1 VKILYDLIII
11 RYGEI
16 GLKGDNINDFISQ
29 LVSNIKRATRDLGE
43 FEISTVYGRIFLY
56 AESNKIEKIVERLV
70 NVPGIISLS
79 PAQRFRIGKK
89 VANFD
94 DHDFEKLKK
103 ESVKL
108 FKAEVQNYPT
118 TFKVETTR
126 ADKSFPIES
135 PELNRELGAEILR
148 EVESETDPL
157 SVDVHQPEH
166 LFEVEI
172 RRGKIYLFIR
182 REAGPGGLP
191 VKSSGKALLLLSG
204 GIDSPV
210 AGWLGLKRGLSL
222 NAVYFNSP
230 PYTSERAK
238 KKVIDLAKVLSRYGG
253 EIKLQIP
260 YFTEIQQE
268 ILKKSPRRYTVTIM
282 RRMMIRIAN
291 RLAEI
296 NGELALVTGESL
308 GQVASQTLEG
318 LHSSDEVA
326 EFPVLRPLITM
337 DKNDIIS
344 LAKRVGTYEISIRP
358 HEDCCTIFVPDN
370 PATQPKLDTIHFGEE
385 DLNIEK
391 LIERA
396 IEKMEV
402 ITINE
407 GAAE

>member
-1 VKILYDLIII
+1 LYDLIII

-29 LVSNIKRATRDLGE
+29 LVSNIKRATADLGD

-56 AESNKIEKIVERLV
+56 AESDKIEKIVGRLA

-89 VANFD
+89 VAKFNEQ
-94 DHDFEKLKK
+94 DFEKLKD
-103 ESVKL
+103 SVVEL
-108 FKAEVQNYPT
+108 FKAEVKNYPT

-126 ADKSFPIES
+126 ADKSFPMES
-135 PELNRELGAEILR
+135 PEINRELGAEILR
-148 EVESETDPL
+148 KIESDSVSL

-166 LFEVEI
+166 LVEVEI
-172 RRGKIYLFIR
+172 RRGKVYLFLR

-222 NAVYFNSP
+222 SAVYFDSP

-238 KKVIDLAKVLSRYGG
+238 EKVIDLAKVLSRYGG
-253 EIKLQIP
+253 EIKLHIP
-260 YFTEIQQE
+260 YFTEVQQE
-268 ILKKSPRRYTVTIM
+268 ILKNCPSRYTVTIM

-291 RLAEI
+291 RLAEM
-296 NGELALVTGESL
+296 NNELALVTGESL

-318 LHSSDEVA
+318 LRSSDEVA

-337 DKNDIIS
+337 DKNDIIAS
-344 LAKRVGTYEISIRP
+344 AKRIGTYEISIRP

-370 PATQPKLDTIHFGEE
+370 PATQPKLDTIHYGEE
-385 DLNIEK
+385 DLEIEE
-391 LIERA
+391 LINRA
-396 IEKMEV
+396 VEKTEV

-407 GAAE
+407 DAK

>member
-1 VKILYDLIII
+1 MYDVIII

-16 GLKGDNINDFISQ
+16 SLKGDNINEFISQ
-29 LVSNIKRATRDLGE
+29 LISNIERATADLGD
-43 FEISTVYGRIFLY
+43 FEINTVYGRIFLY
-56 AESNKIEKIVERLV
+56 ADSDKIEKIVKRLV

-89 VANFD
+89 IAKFNEQ
-94 DHDFEKLKK
+94 DFEELKK
-103 ESVKL
+103 KALEL
-108 FKAEVQNYPT
+108 FQAEVENYPT

-126 ADKSFPIES
+126 ADKSLPIES
-135 PELNRELGAEILR
+135 PEINRELGSAILTGIESAE
-148 EVESETDPL
+148 TPL
-157 SVDVHQPEH
+157 SVDVHQPDH

-172 RRGKIYLFIR
+172 RRGKIYLFVR

-191 VKSSGKALLLLSG
+191 VKSSGRALLLLSG

-238 KKVIDLAKVLSRYGG
+238 EKVLDLAKVLSRYGG

-260 YFTEIQQE
+260 YFTEIQQQ
-268 ILKKSPRRYTVTIM
+268 ILKKCPERYTVTIM

-318 LHSSDEVA
+318 LRSSDEVA
-326 EFPVLRPLITM
+326 EYPILRPLITR
-337 DKNDIIS
+337 DKNEIVDLSKKI
-344 LAKRVGTYEISIRP
+344 GTYEISIRP

-370 PATQPKLDTIHFGEE
+370 PVTQPQLATIHFGEK
-385 DLNIEK
+385 DLEIEK
-391 LIERA
+391 LIDQA

-407 GAAE
+407 GAK

>member
-1 VKILYDLIII
+1 LYDLIII

-29 LVSNIKRATRDLGE
+29 LVSNIQRATADLGD
-43 FEISTVYGRIFLY
+43 FEISTIYGRIFLY
-56 AESNKIEKIVERLV
+56 AESDQIEKIIESLV

-79 PAQRFRIGKK
+79 PAQRLRIGKK
-89 VANFD
+89 IDKFND
-94 DHDFEKLKK
+94 EDFKKLKSK
-103 ESVKL
+103 AVKL
-108 FKAEVQNYPT
+108 FRAEVQNYPT

-135 PELNRELGAEILR
+135 PELNRELGGEIL
-148 EVESETDPL
+148 ENIESAETPL
-157 SVDVHQPEH
+157 SVDVHQPQH

-172 RRGKIYLFIR
+172 RRGKMYLFIR

-204 GIDSPV
+204 GIDSPA

-222 NAVYFNSP
+222 NAVYFDSP

-238 KKVIDLAKVLSRYGG
+238 EKVIDLAKVLSRYGG

-260 YFTEIQQE
+260 YFTEIQQQ
-268 ILKKSPRRYTVTIM
+268 ILKKSPSRYTVTIM

-291 RLAEI
+291 RLAEM
-296 NGELALVTGESL
+296 NNELALVTGESL

-318 LHSSDEVA
+318 LRSSDEVA
-326 EFPVLRPLITM
+326 NFPVLRPLITM

-370 PATQPKLDTIHFGEE
+370 PATQPKLGTIHFGEK
-385 DLNIEK
+385 DLEIEK
-391 LIERA
+391 LIDRA
-396 IEKMEV
+396 LEKMEV

-407 GAAE
+407 GAE

>member
-1 VKILYDLIII
+1 MYDLIII

-16 GLKGDNINDFISQ
+16 SLKGDNINDFISQ
-29 LVSNIKRATRDLGE
+29 LVANIKRATADLGD
-43 FEISTVYGRIFLY
+43 FEISTIYGRIFLY
-56 AESNKIEKIVERLV
+56 AESNKIEKIVKRLV
-70 NVPGIISLS
+70 NVPGIVSLS

-89 VANFD
+89 IDKFND
-94 DHDFEKLKK
+94 NDFEKIKK
-103 ESVKL
+103 KVVKL
-108 FKAEVQNYPT
+108 FKNEVQNYPT

-126 ADKSFPIES
+126 ADKSFPIKS
-135 PELNRELGAEILR
+135 PKLNRELGGEILR
-148 EVESETDPL
+148 KVEAESTPL

-166 LFEVEI
+166 LVEVEI
-172 RRGKIYLFIR
+172 RRGKIYLFVR

-222 NAVYFNSP
+222 NAVYFDSP

-238 KKVIDLAKVLSRYGG
+238 EKVIDLAKVLSRYGG

-268 ILKKSPRRYTVTIM
+268 ILKKCPNRYTVTIM
-282 RRMMIRIAN
+282 RRMMIRIGN
-291 RLAEI
+291 RLAEK

-318 LHSSDEVA
+318 LRSSDEA
-326 EFPVLRPLITM
+326 AAYPVLRPLITM
-337 DKNDIIS
+337 DKNDIIELS
-344 LAKRVGTYEISIRP
+344 KKVGTYEISIRP
-358 HEDCCTIFVPDN
+358 YEDCCTVFVPN
-370 PATQPKLDTIHFGEE
+370 EPTTQPKLDIVHYGEE
-385 DLNIEK
+385 ALEIEK
-391 LIERA
+391 LIDRA
-396 IEKMEV
+396 LEKMEV

-407 GAAE
+407 SA

>member
-1 VKILYDLIII
+1 MYDLIII

-16 GLKGDNINDFISQ
+16 SLKGDNINDFISQ
-29 LVSNIKRATRDLGE
+29 LVSNIKRATSDLGD
-43 FEISTVYGRIFLY
+43 FEISTIYGRIFLY
-56 AESNKIEKIVERLV
+56 AESNKIEAIVNRLV

-89 VANFD
+89 INKFNDV
-94 DHDFEKLKK
+94 DFEKIKK
-103 ESVKL
+103 KAVKL
-108 FKAEVQNYPT
+108 FKKEVDKYPT

-135 PELNRELGAEILR
+135 PELNRELGGEILK
-148 EVESETDPL
+148 EIEGSKTPL

-172 RRGKIYLFIR
+172 RRGKIYLFLR

-191 VKSSGKALLLLSG
+191 VNSSGKALLLLSG

-222 NAVYFNSP
+222 NAVYFDSP
-230 PYTSERAK
+230 PYTSARAK
-238 KKVIDLAKVLSRYGG
+238 EKVIDLAKVLSRYGG

-268 ILKKSPRRYTVTIM
+268 ILKKCPNRYTVTIM
-282 RRMMIRIAN
+282 RRMMIRIGN
-291 RLAEI
+291 RLAEM

-318 LHSSDEVA
+318 LRSSDEIA
-326 EFPVLRPLITM
+326 AYPVLRPLITM
-337 DKNDIIS
+337 DKNDIIELS
-344 LAKRVGTYEISIRP
+344 KKVGTYEISIRP
-358 HEDCCTIFVPDN
+358 HEDCCTIFVPN
-370 PATQPKLDTIHFGEE
+370 EPATQPKLDVVHYGEE
-385 DLNIEK
+385 DLEVEE
-391 LIERA
+391 LIDRA
-396 IEKMEV
+396 IDKMEV
-402 ITINE
+402 IVINE
-407 GAAE
+407 GAK

>member
-1 VKILYDLIII
+1 LYDLIII

-29 LVSNIKRATRDLGE
+29 LVANIERATRDLGE

-56 AESNKIEKIVERLV
+56 AESDKIEKIVGRLV

-89 VANFD
+89 VANFEQQ
-94 DHDFEKLKK
+94 DFEKLKRK
-103 ESVKL
+103 VVQL
-108 FKAEVQNYPT
+108 FKAEVKNYPT

-126 ADKSFPIES
+126 ADKSFPMES

-148 EVESETDPL
+148 EVESKTRPL

-166 LFEVEI
+166 LFEIEI
-172 RRGKIYLFIR
+172 RRGKIYIFIR

-210 AGWLGLKRGLSL
+210 AGWLGLKRGLTL

-238 KKVIDLAKVLSRYGG
+238 EKVVDLTKVLSRYGG

-291 RLAEI
+291 RLAEM

-318 LHSSDEVA
+318 LRSSDEVA

-337 DKNDIIS
+337 DKNDIIA

-385 DLNIEK
+385 DLEIEN
-391 LIERA
+391 LIDRA

-402 ITINE
+402 ITISE

>member
-1 VKILYDLIII
+1 MYDLIII

-29 LVSNIKRATRDLGE
+29 LVSNIKRATRDLGD

-56 AESNKIEKIVERLV
+56 TESDKIEKIVERLV

-89 VANFD
+89 VSNFNEQ
-94 DHDFEKLKK
+94 DFVKLKSK
-103 ESVKL
+103 AVQL
-108 FKAEVQNYPT
+108 FQAEVQNYPT

-126 ADKSFPIES
+126 ADKSFPIKS

-148 EVESETDPL
+148 EIESTECPL

-172 RRGKIYLFIR
+172 RRGKIYIFIR
-182 REAGPGGLP
+182 REIGPGGLP
-191 VKSSGKALLLLSG
+191 VKSSGRALLLLSG

-210 AGWLGLKRGLSL
+210 AGWLGLKRGLSI

-238 KKVIDLAKVLSRYGG
+238 EKVIDLAEVLSRYGG
-253 EIKLQIP
+253 EFKLQIP
-260 YFTEIQQE
+260 HFTEIQQE
-268 ILKKSPRRYTVTIM
+268 ILKNCPKRYTVTIM
-282 RRMMIRIAN
+282 RRMMIRIGN
-291 RLAEI
+291 KLAEM

-318 LHSSDEVA
+318 LRSSDEVA

-337 DKNDIIS
+337 DKNDIIELS
-344 LAKRVGTYEISIRP
+344 KKIGTYEISIRP

-370 PATQPKLDTIHFGEE
+370 PVTQPKLETIHFGEK
-385 DLNIEK
+385 DLE
-391 LIERA
+391 IERLIA
-396 IEKMEV
+396 RSIEKMEV

-407 GAAE
+407 GAE

>member
-1 VKILYDLIII
+1 MYDLIII

-43 FEISTVYGRIFLY
+43 FEITTVYGRIFLY
-56 AESNKIEKIVERLV
+56 AESSKIEDIVERLV

-79 PAQRFRIGKK
+79 PAQRFRIAKK
-89 VANFD
+89 IS
-94 DHDFEKLKK
+94 DFSEEDFKK
-103 ESVKL
+103 MKTKVVEL

-148 EVESETDPL
+148 EIESEDAPL

-172 RRGKIYLFIR
+172 RRGKIYLFLR

-238 KKVIDLAKVLSRYGG
+238 EKVIDLAKVLSRYGG
-253 EIKLQIP
+253 KIKLQIP

-268 ILKKSPRRYTVTIM
+268 ILKKCPRRYTVTIM
-282 RRMMIRIAN
+282 RRMMIRIGN
-291 RLAEI
+291 RLAEM

-318 LHSSDEVA
+318 LRSSDEVA
-326 EFPVLRPLITM
+326 QFPVLRPLITM
-337 DKNDIIS
+337 DKNDIIALS
-344 LAKRVGTYEISIRP
+344 KRVGTYEISIRP

-370 PATQPKLDTIHFGEE
+370 PATQPKLDTIHFGEKE
-385 DLNIEK
+385 LEIEK
-391 LIERA
+391 LIDRA
-396 IEKMEV
+396 LEKMEV
-402 ITINE
+402 IIINE
-407 GAAE
+407 GAE

>member
-1 VKILYDLIII
+1 LYDLIII

-56 AESNKIEKIVERLV
+56 AESNKIEDIVDRLV

-89 VANFD
+89 IS
-94 DHDFEKLKK
+94 DFEEQDFTNMKRKVV
-103 ESVKL
+103 EL

-126 ADKSFPIES
+126 ADKSFPMES

-148 EVESETDPL
+148 EIESEDAPL

-172 RRGKIYLFIR
+172 RRGKIYLFLR

-238 KKVIDLAKVLSRYGG
+238 EKVIDLAEVLSRYGG
-253 EIKLQIP
+253 KIKLQIP

-268 ILKKSPRRYTVTIM
+268 ILKKCPSRYTVTIM
-282 RRMMIRIAN
+282 RRMMIRIGN
-291 RLAEI
+291 RLAEM

-318 LHSSDEVA
+318 LRSSDEVA

-337 DKNDIIS
+337 DKNDIID

-370 PATQPKLDTIHFGEE
+370 PATQPKLDTVHFGEKE
-385 DLNIEK
+385 LEIEN
-391 LIERA
+391 LINRA

-407 GAAE
+407 GAE

>member
-1 VKILYDLIII
+1 LYDLIII

-29 LVSNIKRATRDLGE
+29 LVSNIKRATADLGD

-56 AESNKIEKIVERLV
+56 AESDKIEKIVGRLA

-89 VANFD
+89 VAKFNEQ
-94 DHDFEKLKK
+94 DFEKLKD
-103 ESVKL
+103 SVVEL
-108 FKAEVQNYPT
+108 FKAEVKNYPT

-126 ADKSFPIES
+126 ADKSFPMES
-135 PELNRELGAEILR
+135 PEINRELGAEILR
-148 EVESETDPL
+148 KIESNSVPL

-166 LFEVEI
+166 LVEVEI
-172 RRGKIYLFIR
+172 RRGKVYLFLR

-210 AGWLGLKRGLSL
+210 AGWLGFKRGLSL
-222 NAVYFNSP
+222 SAVYFDSP

-238 KKVIDLAKVLSRYGG
+238 EKVIDLAKVLSRYGG
-253 EIKLQIP
+253 EIKLHIP
-260 YFTEIQQE
+260 YFTEVQQE
-268 ILKKSPRRYTVTIM
+268 ILKNCPSRYTVTIM

-291 RLAEI
+291 RLAEM
-296 NGELALVTGESL
+296 NNELALVTGESL

-318 LHSSDEVA
+318 LRSSDEVA

-337 DKNDIIS
+337 DKNDIIAS
-344 LAKRVGTYEISIRP
+344 AKRIGTYEISIRP

-370 PATQPKLDTIHFGEE
+370 PATQPKLDTIHYGEE
-385 DLNIEK
+385 DLEIEE
-391 LIERA
+391 LINRA
-396 IEKMEV
+396 VEKMEV

-407 GAAE
+407 DAK

>member
-1 VKILYDLIII
+1 MYDLIII

-29 LVSNIKRATRDLGE
+29 LVSNIKRATRDLGD

-56 AESNKIEKIVERLV
+56 TESDKIEKIVERLV

-89 VANFD
+89 VSNFNEQ
-94 DHDFEKLKK
+94 DFVKLKSK
-103 ESVKL
+103 AVQL
-108 FKAEVQNYPT
+108 FQAEVQNYPT

-126 ADKSFPIES
+126 ADKSFPIKS

-148 EVESETDPL
+148 EIESTECPL

-172 RRGKIYLFIR
+172 RRGKIYIFIR
-182 REAGPGGLP
+182 REIGPGGLP
-191 VKSSGKALLLLSG
+191 VKSSGRALLLLSG

-210 AGWLGLKRGLSL
+210 AGWLGLKRGLSI

-238 KKVIDLAKVLSRYGG
+238 EKVIDLAEVLSRYGG
-253 EIKLQIP
+253 EFKLQIP
-260 YFTEIQQE
+260 HFTEIQQE
-268 ILKKSPRRYTVTIM
+268 ILKNCPKRYTVTIM
-282 RRMMIRIAN
+282 RRMMIRIGN
-291 RLAEI
+291 KLAEM
-296 NGELALVTGESL
+296 NEELALVTGESL

-318 LHSSDEVA
+318 LRSSDEVA

-337 DKNDIIS
+337 DKNDIIELS
-344 LAKRVGTYEISIRP
+344 KKIGTYEISIRP

-370 PATQPKLDTIHFGEE
+370 PVTQPKLETIHFGEK
-385 DLNIEK
+385 DLE
-391 LIERA
+391 IERLIA
-396 IEKMEV
+396 RSIEKMEV

-407 GAAE
+407 GAE

>member
-1 VKILYDLIII
+1 MYNVIII

-16 GLKGDNINDFISQ
+16 GLKGDNINEFISQ
-29 LVSNIKRATRDLGE
+29 LLNNIQRAVSDLGD
-43 FEISTVYGRIFLY
+43 FEINTVYGRIFLY
-56 AESNKIEKIVERLV
+56 AESNKVEKIVQRLI
-70 NVPGIISLS
+70 NVPGIISVS
-79 PAQRFRIGKK
+79 PAVRFRIAKK
-89 VANFD
+89 TADFNKN
-94 DHDFEKLKK
+94 DFEKLKV
-103 ESVKL
+103 EALKL
-108 FKAEVQNYPT
+108 FRMEVKKYPT

-126 ADKSFPIES
+126 ADKSFPLES
-135 PELNRELGAEILR
+135 PELNSKLGAEILKKI
-148 EVESETDPL
+148 EGPETPL
-157 SVDVHQPEH
+157 NVDVHNPEH
-166 LFEVEI
+166 QFEVEI

-204 GIDSPV
+204 GIDSPA

-222 NAVYFNSP
+222 NAVYFDSP

-268 ILKKSPRRYTVTIM
+268 ILKKSPSRYTVTIM

-296 NGELALVTGESL
+296 NNELALVTGESL

-318 LHSSDEVA
+318 IRSSDEVA
-326 EFPVLRPLITM
+326 NYPILRPLITM
-337 DKNDIIS
+337 DKNDIIA
-344 LAKRVGTYEISIRP
+344 LAKKIGSYEISIRP
-358 HEDCCTIFVPDN
+358 HQDCCTIFVPDN
-370 PATQPKLDTIHFGEE
+370 PVTQPKLDTIHFGEE
-385 DLNIEK
+385 NLAIEP

-402 ITINE
+402 ITIDQ
-407 GAAE
+407 GAE

>member
-1 VKILYDLIII
+1 MYDLIII

-29 LVSNIKRATRDLGE
+29 LVSNIERATRDLGD

-56 AESNKIEKIVERLV
+56 AESDKIEKIVDRLI

-89 VANFD
+89 VADFD
-94 DHDFEKLKK
+94 EQDFKKLK
-103 ESVKL
+103 SRVVQL
-108 FKAEVQNYPT
+108 FKAEVINYPT

-126 ADKSFPIES
+126 ADKSFPMES

-148 EVESETDPL
+148 EIESTDRPL
-157 SVDVHQPEH
+157 SVDVHQPDY

-238 KKVIDLAKVLSRYGG
+238 EKVIDLAKVLSRYGG

-291 RLAEI
+291 RLAEM

-318 LHSSDEVA
+318 LRSSDEVA

-337 DKNDIIS
+337 DKNDIIA

-385 DLNIEK
+385 DLEIEK
-391 LIERA
+391 LIDRA

-402 ITINE
+402 ITISE

>member
-1 VKILYDLIII
+1 LYDLIII

-29 LVSNIKRATRDLGE
+29 LVSNIERATGDLGN

-56 AESNKIEKIVERLV
+56 AESNKIEKIVDRLI

-79 PAQRFRIGKK
+79 PARRFRIGKK
-89 VANFD
+89 VTNFND
-94 DHDFEKLKK
+94 QDFKKLKK
-103 ESVKL
+103 EAVQL
-108 FKAEVQNYPT
+108 FNAEVRNYPT

-126 ADKSFPIES
+126 ADKSFPMES

-148 EVESETDPL
+148 EVEGAERPL

-166 LFEVEI
+166 LLEVEI

-210 AGWLGLKRGLSL
+210 AGWLSLKRGLTL

-238 KKVIDLAKVLSRYGG
+238 EKVIDLAKVLSRYGG

-291 RLAEI
+291 RLAEM

-318 LHSSDEVA
+318 LRSSDEVA
-326 EFPVLRPLITM
+326 KFPVLRPLITM
-337 DKNDIIS
+337 DKNDIIA
-344 LAKRVGTYEISIRP
+344 LAKKVGTYEISIRP

-385 DLNIEK
+385 DLEIEE
-391 LIERA
+391 LIDRA
-396 IEKMEV
+396 LEKMEV
-402 ITINE
+402 ITISE

>member
-1 VKILYDLIII
+1 MYDLIII

-29 LVSNIKRATRDLGE
+29 LISNIKRATADLGD

-56 AESNKIEKIVERLV
+56 AESNQIEKIVARLV

-89 VANFD
+89 IADFND
-94 DHDFEKLKK
+94 QDFEKLKNK
-103 ESVKL
+103 AVKL

-118 TFKVETTR
+118 TFKMETTR

-135 PELNRELGAEILR
+135 PELNRELGGEILR
-148 EVESETDPL
+148 EVEGPETPL

-166 LFEVEI
+166 LFEIEI

-222 NAVYFNSP
+222 NAVYFDSP

-238 KKVIDLAKVLSRYGG
+238 EKVIDLAKVLSRYGG

-291 RLAEI
+291 RLAEL
-296 NGELALVTGESL
+296 NNELALVTGESL

-318 LHSSDEVA
+318 LRSSDEVA
-326 EFPVLRPLITM
+326 EFPVLRPLVTM
-337 DKNDIIS
+337 DKNDIIA
-344 LAKRVGTYEISIRP
+344 LGKKIGTYEISIRP

-385 DLNIEK
+385 DLEIEK
-391 LIERA
+391 LVNRA
-396 IEKMEV
+396 VEKMEV

-407 GAAE
+407 GAE

>member
-1 VKILYDLIII
+1 MYDVIII

-29 LVSNIKRATRDLGE
+29 LVSNIKRATGDLGD
-43 FEISTVYGRIFLY
+43 FEITTIYGRIFLY
-56 AESNKIEKIVERLV
+56 AESNQIEDIVQRLI

-89 VANFD
+89 VADFNEQDFD
-94 DHDFEKLKK
+94 ELKK
-103 ESVKL
+103 SAVQL

-135 PELNRELGAEILR
+135 PELNRELGGEILR
-148 EVESETDPL
+148 EIEGPATPL
-157 SVDVHQPEH
+157 SVDVHQPDH
-166 LFEVEI
+166 LFEIEI
-172 RRGKIYLFIR
+172 RRGKIYLFLR

-204 GIDSPV
+204 GLDSPV

-238 KKVIDLAKVLSRYGG
+238 EKVIDLAKILSRYGG

-268 ILKKSPRRYTVTIM
+268 ILKKCPRRYTVTIM
-282 RRMMIRIAN
+282 RRMMIRIGN
-291 RLAEI
+291 RLAAV

-318 LHSSDEVA
+318 LRSSDEVA

-337 DKNDIIS
+337 DKNDIIDLS
-344 LAKRVGTYEISIRP
+344 KRVGTYEISIRP

-370 PATQPKLDTIHFGEE
+370 PATQPKLDTIHYGEE
-385 DLNIEK
+385 ELEIEK
-391 LIERA
+391 LIDRA

-407 GAAE
+407 GAE

>member
-1 VKILYDLIII
+1 MYDLIII

-16 GLKGDNINDFISQ
+16 ALKGKNINDFISQ
-29 LVSNIKRATRDLGE
+29 LVSNIKRATADLGD
-43 FEISTVYGRIFLY
+43 FEITTIHGRIFLY
-56 AESNKIEKIVERLV
+56 AKSKKINQIVQRLI

-89 VANFD
+89 IADFNKQ
-94 DHDFEKLKK
+94 DFEELKK
-103 ESVKL
+103 RAVEL
-108 FKAEVQNYPT
+108 FKAEVQSYPT

-135 PELNRELGAEILR
+135 PELNRELGGEILR
-148 EVESETDPL
+148 KVESETAPL
-157 SVDVHQPEH
+157 NVDVHQPEH

-182 REAGPGGLP
+182 RETGPGGLP

-210 AGWLGLKRGLSL
+210 AGWLGLKRGLTL
-222 NAVYFNSP
+222 NAVYFDSP

-238 KKVIDLAKVLSRYGG
+238 EKVIDLAKVLSHYGG

-268 ILKKSPRRYTVTIM
+268 ILKKCPNRYTVTIM

-291 RLAEI
+291 RLAKT
-296 NGELALVTGESL
+296 NNELALVTGESL

-318 LHSSDEVA
+318 LRSSNDIA

-337 DKNDIIS
+337 DKNDIVD
-344 LAKRVGTYEISIRP
+344 LAKRIGTYEISIRP

-370 PATQPKLDTIHFGEE
+370 PVTQPNLSTIHFGEE
-385 DLNIEK
+385 DLEIKK
-391 LIERA
+391 LTDKA
-396 IEKMEV
+396 IEKMEI

-407 GAAE
+407 GAK

>member
-1 VKILYDLIII
+1 MYDLIII

-29 LVSNIKRATRDLGE
+29 LVSNIKRAAADLGD
-43 FEISTVYGRIFLY
+43 FEISTIYGRIFLY
-56 AESNKIEKIVERLV
+56 AESDEIENIVERLV

-89 VANFD
+89 IVNFNEQ
-94 DHDFEKLKK
+94 DFEKLKARAV
-103 ESVKL
+103 EL
-108 FKAEVQNYPT
+108 FKAEIHNYPT

-135 PELNRELGAEILR
+135 PEINRELGAEILR
-148 EVESETDPL
+148 EVESADTPIN
-157 SVDVHQPEH
+157 VDVHQPDH

-172 RRGKIYLFIR
+172 RRGKIYLFVR

-204 GIDSPV
+204 GIDSPA

-222 NAVYFNSP
+222 NAVYFDSP

-238 KKVIDLAKVLSRYGG
+238 EKVIDLTKVLSRYGG

-268 ILKKSPRRYTVTIM
+268 ILKKCPGRYTITIM
-282 RRMMIRIAN
+282 RRMMIRIGS
-291 RLAEI
+291 RLAEM
-296 NGELALVTGESL
+296 NNELALVTGESL

-318 LHSSDEVA
+318 LRSSDEVA

-337 DKNDIIS
+337 DKNDIIN

-385 DLNIEK
+385 DLEIEK
-391 LIERA
+391 LIDRS
-396 IEKMEV
+396 IEKIEV

-407 GAAE
+407 GAE

>member
-1 VKILYDLIII
+1 MYDLIII

-29 LVSNIKRATRDLGE
+29 LVANIKRATSDLGE
-43 FEISTVYGRIFLY
+43 FEISTIYGRIFLY
-56 AESNKIEKIVERLV
+56 AESTEIEKIVDRLV

-89 VANFD
+89 VADFNEQ
-94 DHDFEKLKK
+94 DFEKLKK
-103 ESVKL
+103 EAVNL

-148 EVESETDPL
+148 EVESKDTPL

-172 RRGKIYLFIR
+172 RRGKIYLFVR

-191 VKSSGKALLLLSG
+191 VKSSGRALLLLSG

-238 KKVIDLAKVLSRYGG
+238 EKVIDLAKVLSRYGG
-253 EIKLQIP
+253 KIKLQIP

-268 ILKKSPRRYTVTIM
+268 ILKKSPSRYTVTIM

-291 RLAEI
+291 RLAKM
-296 NGELALVTGESL
+296 NNELALVTGESL

-318 LHSSDEVA
+318 LRSSDEVA
-326 EFPVLRPLITM
+326 QFPVLRPLITM
-337 DKNDIIS
+337 DKNDIIA
-344 LAKRVGTYEISIRP
+344 LAKRIGTYEISIRP

-385 DLNIEK
+385 DLAIEE
-391 LIERA
+391 LIDRA

-407 GAAE
+407 GAS

>member
-1 VKILYDLIII
+1 MYDLIII

-29 LVSNIKRATRDLGE
+29 LVSNIKRATKDLGD
-43 FEISTVYGRIFLY
+43 FEISTIYGRVFLY
-56 AESNKIEKIVERLV
+56 AESDKIEKIVERLV

-89 VANFD
+89 LAKFND
-94 DHDFEKLKK
+94 QDFEELKRRV
-103 ESVKL
+103 VKL
-108 FKAEVQNYPT
+108 FKAEVRNYPA

-126 ADKSFPIES
+126 ADKSFPMES

-148 EVESETDPL
+148 EIEGTECPL
-157 SVDVHQPEH
+157 SVDVHQPEY

-210 AGWLGLKRGLSL
+210 AGWLGLKRGLTL

-238 KKVIDLAKVLSRYGG
+238 EKVIDLAKILSRYGG

-291 RLAEI
+291 RLAEM

-318 LHSSDEVA
+318 LRSSDEVA
-326 EFPVLRPLITM
+326 EYPVLRPLITM
-337 DKNDIIS
+337 DKNDIIELS
-344 LAKRVGTYEISIRP
+344 KRIGTYEISIRP

-385 DLNIEK
+385 DLKIEK
-391 LIERA
+391 LIDRA

-407 GAAE
+407 GAE

>member
-1 VKILYDLIII
+1 LYDLIII

-29 LVSNIKRATRDLGE
+29 LVSNIKRAAADLGN

-89 VANFD
+89 IANFD
-94 DHDFEKLKK
+94 DQDFEKLKNK
-103 ESVKL
+103 AVKL
-108 FKAEVQNYPT
+108 FKTEVQNYPT
-118 TFKVETTR
+118 TFKMETTR

-135 PELNRELGAEILR
+135 PELNRELGGEILR
-148 EVESETDPL
+148 EVEGPDTPL
-157 SVDVHQPEH
+157 NVDVHQPQH

-222 NAVYFNSP
+222 NAVYFDSP

-238 KKVIDLAKVLSRYGG
+238 EKVIDLAKVLSRYGG

-291 RLAEI
+291 RLAKL
-296 NGELALVTGESL
+296 NNELALVTGESL

-318 LHSSDEVA
+318 LRSSDEVA

-337 DKNDIIS
+337 DKNDIIA
-344 LAKRVGTYEISIRP
+344 LGKKVGTYEISIRP

-385 DLNIEK
+385 DLEIEK
-391 LIERA
+391 LVNRA
-396 IEKMEV
+396 VEKMEV

-407 GAAE
+407 GAE

>member
-1 VKILYDLIII
+1 MYDLIII

-16 GLKGDNINDFISQ
+16 ALKGDNIDEFISQ
-29 LVSNIKRATRDLGE
+29 LVSNIERAAADLGE
-43 FEISTVYGRIFLY
+43 FEITTIYGRIFLY
-56 AESNKIEKIVERLV
+56 AESNKIEAIVQRLI

-79 PAQRFRIGKK
+79 PAQRVRIGKK
-89 VANFD
+89 IANFNEQ
-94 DHDFEKLKK
+94 DFKKLK
-103 ESVKL
+103 SRAVKL
-108 FKAEVQNYPT
+108 FKSEVQSYPT

-148 EVESETDPL
+148 EIESEAVPL

-172 RRGKIYLFIR
+172 RRGKIYLFLR

-204 GIDSPV
+204 GIDSPA

-222 NAVYFNSP
+222 NAVYFDSP

-238 KKVIDLAKVLSRYGG
+238 EKVIDLAKVLSRYGG

-260 YFTEIQQE
+260 YFTEIQQQ
-268 ILKKSPRRYTVTIM
+268 ILKKCPKRYTVTIM

-291 RLAEI
+291 RLAEM
-296 NGELALVTGESL
+296 NEELALVTGESL

-318 LHSSDEVA
+318 LRSSDEVA
-326 EFPVLRPLITM
+326 DFPVLRPLITM
-337 DKNDIIS
+337 DKNDIID
-344 LAKRVGTYEISIRP
+344 LAERIGTYEISIRP

-370 PATQPKLDTIHFGEE
+370 PVTQPKLDTIHFGEK
-385 DLNIEK
+385 DLKIEE
-391 LIERA
+391 LIERSL
-396 IEKMEV
+396 EKMEV

-407 GAAE
+407 GAE

>member
-1 VKILYDLIII
+1 MYDVIII

-29 LVSNIKRATRDLGE
+29 LVTNIKRAAGDLGD
-43 FEISTVYGRIFLY
+43 FEITTIYGRIFLY
-56 AESNKIEKIVERLV
+56 AESNQIEAIVQRLI

-89 VANFD
+89 VADFNEQDFD
-94 DHDFEKLKK
+94 QLKK
-103 ESVKL
+103 SAVQL
-108 FKAEVQNYPT
+108 FKAEVKSYPT

-126 ADKSFPIES
+126 ADKSFPLES
-135 PELNRELGAEILR
+135 PELNRELGGEILR
-148 EVESETDPL
+148 EVEAAETPL

-172 RRGKIYLFIR
+172 RRGKIYLFLR

-204 GIDSPV
+204 GLDSPV

-222 NAVYFNSP
+222 NAVYFDSP

-238 KKVIDLAKVLSRYGG
+238 EKVIDLAKVLSRYGG

-268 ILKKSPRRYTVTIM
+268 ILKKCPRRYTVTIM
-282 RRMMIRIAN
+282 RRMMIRIGN
-291 RLAEI
+291 RLAAM

-318 LHSSDEVA
+318 LRSSDEVA

-337 DKNDIIS
+337 DKNDIIALS
-344 LAKRVGTYEISIRP
+344 KRVGTYEISIRP

-370 PATQPKLDTIHFGEE
+370 PVTQPALDTIHYGEE
-385 DLNIEK
+385 ELEIEE
-391 LIERA
+391 LIDRA

-407 GAAE
+407 GAE

>member
-1 VKILYDLIII
+1 LYDLIII

-29 LVSNIKRATRDLGE
+29 LVSNIKRATADLGD

-56 AESNKIEKIVERLV
+56 AESDKIEKIVGRLA

-89 VANFD
+89 VAKFNEQ
-94 DHDFEKLKK
+94 DFEKLKD
-103 ESVKL
+103 SVVEL
-108 FKAEVQNYPT
+108 FKAEVKNYPT
-118 TFKVETTR
+118 TFKVKTTR
-126 ADKSFPIES
+126 ADKSFPMES
-135 PELNRELGAEILR
+135 PEINRELGTEILR
-148 EVESETDPL
+148 KIESDSVSL

-166 LFEVEI
+166 LVEVEI
-172 RRGKIYLFIR
+172 RRGKVYLFLR

-222 NAVYFNSP
+222 SAVYFDSP

-238 KKVIDLAKVLSRYGG
+238 EKVIDLAKVLSRYGG
-253 EIKLQIP
+253 EIKLHIP
-260 YFTEIQQE
+260 YFTEVQQE
-268 ILKKSPRRYTVTIM
+268 ILKNCPSRYTVTIM

-291 RLAEI
+291 RLAEL
-296 NGELALVTGESL
+296 NNELALVTGESL

-318 LHSSDEVA
+318 LRSSDEVA

-337 DKNDIIS
+337 DKNDIIAS
-344 LAKRVGTYEISIRP
+344 AKRIGTYEISIRP

-370 PATQPKLDTIHFGEE
+370 PATQPKLDTIHYGEE
-385 DLNIEK
+385 DLEIEE
-391 LIERA
+391 LINRA
-396 IEKMEV
+396 VEKMEV

-407 GAAE
+407 DAK